1 MVGKAGF
8 AVIVG
13 SIASVAAVTVSSA
26 EPVGAQTAPE
36 ANVAPVLDWKPCG
49 RDFPGALCA
58 TAEVPLDYGDP
69 QGPSTSIA
77 LAKIPASNKRGKRG
91 SVFVNPG
98 GPGGSGVEFVLGGFG
113 ELLAGNLR
121 GRFDIVGFDPRGV
134 GASDPLRCFKS
145 QRALDRYFAN
155 VPLFPYEQPQFR
167 PFFDTYD
174 SLGPKCLAKPS
185 AVAAHMNTADVA
197 RDVDLLRA
205 AVGDA
210 QLTYVGFS
218 YGSFLGTTY
227 ANLFPDRVR
236 ALVIDGVLNPE
247 LWSSGQQIRSDRVA
261 TQQEFQEFLRLCDE
275 AGPDCAFSERGGS
288 TKQWEALAEAVR
300 RRPIALP
307 DGTIY
312 SYDFLI
318 GDAAGAMYAPEVW
331 PVAAELLDSLE
342 DLALGDQDAADRA
355 VSARIA
361 LWAQLTPPG
370 LDANYPNG
378 LDAYFGNQCAD
389 TEYPS
394 TFGEFRATGQF
405 AEEGSRFGPYW
416 WWFNNGCSSWP
427 VNQDRYIGPW
437 TAMTS
442 APVLVVGNYFDGV
455 TDYAGAQAV
464 NGFLGGSRLLSYAGW
479 GHTAYGRSACV
490 TASVDAYLLNGSL
503 PPEGTVCPANPNPF
517 LDASI
522 QTETLTGVLVGL
534 PPTWP
539 TR

>member
-1 MVGKAGF
+1 MGGKAWF

-26 EPVGAQTAPE
+26 GPVGAQTAAE
-36 ANVAPVLDWKPCG
+36 TNVAPALDWKPCG

-58 TAEVPLDYGDP
+58 TAKVPLDYGDP

-98 GPGGSGVEFVLGGFG
+98 GPGGSGVEFVLTGFG
-113 ELLAGNLR
+113 EFLAGNLR

-155 VPLFPYEQPQFR
+155 VPFFPYEQPQFR

-174 SLGPKCLAKPS
+174 ALGPKCLAQRS

-197 RDVDLLRA
+197 RDLDLLRA

-210 QLTYVGFS
+210 QLTYLGFS

-261 TQQEFQEFLRLCDE
+261 TQQEFEEFLRLCDE
-275 AGPDCAFSERGGS
+275 AGPDCDFSERGGS
-288 TKQWEALAEAVR
+288 TKQWEELAEAVR

-312 SYDFLI
+312 TYDFLI
-318 GDAAGAMYAPEVW
+318 GDATGAMYAPEVW
-331 PVAAELLDSLE
+331 PLAAELLDALE
-342 DLALGDQDAADRA
+342 DAALGDQDAADRA

-361 LWAQLTPPG
+361 LWARLTPPG
-370 LDANYPNG
+370 ADAELP
-378 LDAYFGNQCAD
+378 
-389 TEYPS
+389 E
-394 TFGEFRATGQF
+394 
-405 AEEGSRFGPYW
+405 
-416 WWFNNGCSSWP
+416 WP
-427 VNQDRYIGPW
+427 RRLLRQPMRGHRVSVHVRGV
-437 TAMTS
+437 
-442 APVLVVGNYFDGV
+442 PVHRSVRRGRLTLRSLLVVVQQWLLELAGEPGPVHRTVDGH
-455 TDYAGAQAV
+455 DFSARASGRQLLRRHHRLCRRAGRQRLPRRQQTPQLR
-464 NGFLGGSRLLSYAGW
+464 GLGPHRVRPQRVRDGLHR
-479 GHTAYGRSACV
+479 RV
-490 TASVDAYLLNGSL
+490 
-503 PPEGTVCPANPNPF
+503 PPQRVA
-517 LDASI
+517 AA
-522 QTETLTGVLVGL
+522 
-534 PPTWP
+534 
-539 TR
+539 